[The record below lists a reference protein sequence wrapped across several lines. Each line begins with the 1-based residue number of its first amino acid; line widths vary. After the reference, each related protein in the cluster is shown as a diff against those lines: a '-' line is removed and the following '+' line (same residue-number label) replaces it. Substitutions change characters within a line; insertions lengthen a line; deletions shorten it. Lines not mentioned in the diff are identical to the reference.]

1 LIKKILGLAMGTRF
15 LESLDRLVYLDEC
28 DAETASSEKETNMS
42 NKGISLITGAS
53 TGIGAVYADRL
64 AKRGYDLILVARSKD
79 KLDDVAQQIQSSTG
93 RNVETLQAD
102 LSIPADVKRIADR
115 LATDTSITAF
125 VNNAGIA
132 SASKLLDSDPDY
144 LDQIVQ
150 INVTAFTRLAVAA
163 ASSFAKRSK
172 GLIINIGSVVALAPE
187 LLNGVYSGS
196 KAFVQNF
203 STSLKNEL
211 ADKGVTVQVVLP
223 GATAT
228 PLWEKS
234 GVPINSLPAEWV
246 MTTEDMVDA
255 SLAGLD
261 QGEFVTI
268 PALPNAADF
277 GAYETARLALSPNL
291 SRKDPAARYG
301 VGARN

>member
-1 LIKKILGLAMGTRF
+1 
-15 LESLDRLVYLDEC
+15 
-28 DAETASSEKETNMS
+28 MS
-42 NKGISLITGAS
+42 NQGIALITGAS

-79 KLDDVAQQIQSSTG
+79 KLEEVAKEIQTKTG
-93 RNVETLQAD
+93 RKAEILPAD
-102 LSIPADVKRIADR
+102 LSVSADVKRVADR
-115 LATDTSITAF
+115 LTSDSSITAF

-132 SASKLLDSDPDY
+132 SASKLLESDPDY
-144 LDQIVQ
+144 LEQIIQ
-150 INVTAFTRLAVAA
+150 INVTAFTRLGVAA
-163 ASSFAKRSK
+163 ASNFAKQSK

-211 ADKGVTVQVVLP
+211 ADKGVKVQVVLP

-228 PLWEKS
+228 PLWGKA
-234 GVPINSLPAEWV
+234 GVNVHTDLPAEWV

-261 QGEFVTI
+261 QGEFATI

-277 GAYETARLALSPNL
+277 EAYEKARFALAPNL
-291 SRKDPAARYG
+291 SHREPAARYG
-301 VGARN
+301 VGARR

>member
-1 LIKKILGLAMGTRF
+1 MP
-15 LESLDRLVYLDEC
+15 
-28 DAETASSEKETNMS
+28 
-42 NKGISLITGAS
+42 NKGISLITGGS
-53 TGIGAVYADRL
+53 TGIGAVYADRM

-79 KLDDVAQQIQSSTG
+79 KLDEVAKQIQTNTG
-93 RNVETLQAD
+93 RKVETLQAD
-102 LSIPADVKRIADR
+102 LSVTADVKRIADR
-115 LATDTSITAF
+115 LASDSSITAL

-132 SASKLLDSDPDY
+132 SASKLLESDPDY
-144 LDQIVQ
+144 LDQMVQ
-150 INVTAFTRLAVAA
+150 INVTAFTRLAIAA
-163 ASSFAKRSK
+163 ASNFVKHSN

-203 STSLKNEL
+203 STALKNEL
-211 ADKGVTVQVVLP
+211 ADKGVRVQVVLP

-234 GVPINSLPAEWV
+234 GVSVQSLPPEWV
-246 MTTEDMVDA
+246 MSTEDMVDA

-268 PALPNAADF
+268 PALPDALDF
-277 GAYETARLALSPNL
+277 EAYETSRRALSPNL
-291 SRKDPAARYG
+291 SHKNPAPRYG
-301 VGARN
+301 VGVKTQHEFRQPQPVA

>member
-1 LIKKILGLAMGTRF
+1 
-15 LESLDRLVYLDEC
+15 
-28 DAETASSEKETNMS
+28 MS
-42 NKGISLITGAS
+42 NKGFALITGAS

-79 KLDDVAQQIQSSTG
+79 KLDEVAKQIQSTTG
-93 RNVETLQAD
+93 RKVETLPAD
-102 LSIPADVKRIADR
+102 LSVPAEVKRVADR
-115 LATDTSITAF
+115 LASDSSITAF

-144 LDQIVQ
+144 LDQMVQ
-150 INVTAFTRLAVAA
+150 INVTAFTRLAIAA
-163 ASSFAKRSK
+163 ASNFAKRST

-211 ADKGVTVQVVLP
+211 KDKGVTVQVVLP

-228 PLWEKS
+228 PLWGKA
-234 GVPINSLPAEWV
+234 GVNVHTDLPAEWV
-246 MTTEDMVDA
+246 MTTEHMVDA

-261 QGEFVTI
+261 QGEFATI
-268 PALPNAADF
+268 PALPDAADF
-277 GAYETARLALSPNL
+277 EAYEKARLALAPNL
-291 SRKDPAARYG
+291 SRRSPAPRYG
-301 VGARN
+301 VEAGK

>member
-1 LIKKILGLAMGTRF
+1 
-15 LESLDRLVYLDEC
+15 
-28 DAETASSEKETNMS
+28 MS
-42 NKGISLITGAS
+42 NKGIALITGAS

-79 KLDDVAQQIQSSTG
+79 KLDDVAKQIQSTTG
-93 RNVETLQAD
+93 GKAEILQAD
-102 LSIPADVKRIADR
+102 LSLPADTKRVADR
-115 LATDTSITAF
+115 LASDSSITAF

-132 SASKLLDSDPDY
+132 SASKLLESDPEY
-144 LDQIVQ
+144 LDQIIQ
-150 INVTAFTRLAVAA
+150 INVTAFTKLAVAA
-163 ASSFAKRSK
+163 ASNFVKQSN
-172 GLIINIGSVVALAPE
+172 GLIINIGSIVALAPE

-203 STSLKNEL
+203 STALKNEL

-234 GVPINSLPAEWV
+234 GVPIDSLPAEWV

-261 QGEFVTI
+261 QGEFATI
-268 PALPNAADF
+268 PALPNVADF
-277 GAYETARLALSPNL
+277 EAYEKARLALAPNL
-291 SRKDPAARYG
+291 SRKAPAARYG
-301 VGARN
+301 IGVSQYSKSKEPQTVA

>member
-1 LIKKILGLAMGTRF
+1 LRF
-15 LESLDRLVYLDEC
+15 
-28 DAETASSEKETNMS
+28 EKEFTMS
-42 NKGISLITGAS
+42 NKGTALITGAS

-79 KLDDVAQQIQSSTG
+79 KLNDVAKQIQSTTG
-93 RNVETLQAD
+93 RKAEILQAD
-102 LSIPADVKRIADR
+102 LSLTADVKRVADR
-115 LATDTSITAF
+115 LASDNSITAF

-132 SASKLLDSDPDY
+132 SASKLLESDPEY
-144 LDQIVQ
+144 LDQIIQ

-163 ASSFAKRSK
+163 ASNFVKRSN

-203 STSLKNEL
+203 STALKNEL

-228 PLWEKS
+228 PLWEKA
-234 GVPINSLPAEWV
+234 GVPVESLPPEWV

-261 QGEFVTI
+261 QGEFATI
-268 PALPNAADF
+268 PALPNVADF
-277 GAYETARLALSPNL
+277 EAYEKARLALAPNL
-291 SRKDPAARYG
+291 SRKAPADRYG
-301 VGARN
+301 IGIRQNNKSKEPQPVA

>member
-1 LIKKILGLAMGTRF
+1 
-15 LESLDRLVYLDEC
+15 
-28 DAETASSEKETNMS
+28 MS
-42 NKGISLITGAS
+42 VKGIALITGAS

-79 KLDDVAQQIQSSTG
+79 KLEQVANQIQAATG
-93 RNVETLQAD
+93 RNAETLQAD
-102 LSIPADVKRIADR
+102 LSQPAGVKLVADR
-115 LATDTSITAF
+115 LASDSAITAF

-144 LDQIVQ
+144 LDQIIQ
-150 INVTAFTRLAVAA
+150 INVTAFTRLAIAA
-163 ASSFAKRSK
+163 ASSFAKRSN
-172 GLIINIGSVVALAPE
+172 GLIVNIGSVVALAPE

-203 STSLKNEL
+203 STALKNEL
-211 ADKGVTVQVVLP
+211 AGKGVTVQVVLP

-234 GVPINSLPAEWV
+234 GVNVHTDFPAEWV
-246 MTTEDMVDA
+246 MTTDDMVDA

-261 QGEFVTI
+261 QGEFATI

-277 GAYETARLALSPNL
+277 EAYEKARLALAPNL

-301 VGARN
+301 VAPRN

>member
-1 LIKKILGLAMGTRF
+1 MSKGT
-15 LESLDRLVYLDEC
+15 
-28 DAETASSEKETNMS
+28 A
-42 NKGISLITGAS
+42 LITGAS

-64 AKRGYDLILVARSKD
+64 AKRGYDLILVSRSKD
-79 KLDDVAQQIQSSTG
+79 KLDHVAKQIQSNTG
-93 RNVETLQAD
+93 RNAETVQAD
-102 LSIPADVKRIADR
+102 LSVNADVKRVAER
-115 LATDTSITAF
+115 LATDSSITAF

-132 SASKLLDSDPDY
+132 SASKLLESDPDY

-163 ASSFAKRSK
+163 ASSFAKRST

-196 KAFVQNF
+196 KAFVQGF

-228 PLWEKS
+228 PLWEKA
-234 GVPINSLPAEWV
+234 GVPVESLPAEWV
-246 MTTEDMVDA
+246 MATEDMVDA

-268 PALPNAADF
+268 PALPNAVDF
-277 GAYETARLALSPNL
+277 ERYETARLALAPNL
-291 SRKDPAARYG
+291 SHKSPAPRYG
-301 VGARN
+301 IGVRAQSKSTQEQPVG

>member
-1 LIKKILGLAMGTRF
+1 LRF
-15 LESLDRLVYLDEC
+15 
-28 DAETASSEKETNMS
+28 EKEFTMS
-42 NKGISLITGAS
+42 NKGTALITGAS

-79 KLDDVAQQIQSSTG
+79 KLNDVAKQIQSTTG
-93 RNVETLQAD
+93 RKAQILQAD
-102 LSIPADVKRIADR
+102 LSLPADVKRVAYR
-115 LATDTSITAF
+115 LASDSSITAF

-132 SASKLLDSDPDY
+132 SASKLLESDPEY
-144 LDQIVQ
+144 LDQIIQ

-163 ASSFAKRSK
+163 ASSFVKRSN

-203 STSLKNEL
+203 STALKNEL
-211 ADKGVTVQVVLP
+211 TDKGVTVQVVLP

-234 GVPINSLPAEWV
+234 GVPVESLPPEWV

-261 QGEFVTI
+261 QGEFATI
-268 PALPNAADF
+268 PALPNVADF
-277 GAYETARLALSPNL
+277 EAYEKARLALAPNL
-291 SRKDPAARYG
+291 SRKAPADRYG
-301 VGARN
+301 IGVRQNNKSKEPQPVA

>member
-1 LIKKILGLAMGTRF
+1 
-15 LESLDRLVYLDEC
+15 
-28 DAETASSEKETNMS
+28 MS
-42 NKGISLITGAS
+42 NKGTALITGAS

-79 KLDDVAQQIQSSTG
+79 KLNDVAKQIQSTTG
-93 RNVETLQAD
+93 RKAEILQAD
-102 LSIPADVKRIADR
+102 LSLPADVKRVADR
-115 LATDTSITAF
+115 LASDSSITAF

-132 SASKLLDSDPDY
+132 SASKLLESDPEY
-144 LDQIVQ
+144 LDQIIQ

-163 ASSFAKRSK
+163 ASNFVKRSN

-203 STSLKNEL
+203 STALKNEL

-228 PLWEKS
+228 PLWEKA
-234 GVPINSLPAEWV
+234 GVPVESLPPEWV

-261 QGEFVTI
+261 HGEFATI
-268 PALPNAADF
+268 PALPNVADF
-277 GAYETARLALSPNL
+277 EAYEKARLALAPNL
-291 SRKDPAARYG
+291 SRKAPADRYG
-301 VGARN
+301 IGIRQNNESKEPQPVA